1 MHKSTTYQAYG
12 VRFAKDNYGNTIW
25 ARSRDELM
33 RLMRLTRLFGGSP
46 C

>member
-1 MHKSTTYQAYG
+1 MRKFMIYQAYG
-12 VRFAKDNYGNTIW
+12 AWVAEDIYGNTIW

-33 RLMRLTRLFGGSP
+33 RIFGGSP

>member
-1 MHKSTTYQAYG
+1 MRKFTIFQAYG
-12 VRFAKDNYGNTIW
+12 AWIAEDAFGNTIW

-33 RLMRLTRLFGGSP
+33 HLFGGSP